1 MFLTYK
7 RGEIIVKNIIE
18 ERVFLEAKFM
28 LKNKCTIRSMVKTFN
43 VSKSTIHYD
52 LSKRLKRY
60 NYSLFLKVDKILKF
74 NLSQRHI
81 RGGKSTKIKYFNK
94 KA

>member
-1 MFLTYK
+1 M
-7 RGEIIVKNIIE
+7 KNNIE
-18 ERVFLEAKFM
+18 NRVYLEAEFI
-28 LKNKCTIRSMVKTFN
+28 LKNKCTIRSMTSVFN
-43 VSKSTIHYD
+43 VSKSTIHFD

-81 RGGKSTKIKYFNK
+81 RGGKSTKNKYLK
-94 KA
+94 